1 MKVLI
6 IGNGIAGMSAAIE
19 AAELDDEVILVS
31 PIQSERTQSVMAAE
45 GINAVVDTAEEDS
58 VVWHANDTLESGCFL
73 EKEEDVRN
81 LCEKAPEHLKWL
93 DEMGVLFD
101 RNEDDTWKV
110 KASGGQSRKRTV
122 YSGNSIGKQIV
133 TAMTQK
139 CLEYEN
145 WRLITQRISG
155 IVILILL
162 YPHMRVLHLIISG
175 ASFSGGAKFL
185 VLVTEILFA
194 GAAFLHLSV
203 SFSRSMLTLGLL
215 KNDRMEKLVD
225 YVTWI
230 ICGLLMVLTVAARIR
245 L

>member
-1 MKVLI
+1 MIKKWNAVCSWMLTLFLLGHMLTMSIPVLTGGQDYSDCQILAGVIVATVLI
-6 IGNGIAGMSAAIE
+6 HVVLCI
-19 AAELDDEVILVS
+19 VS
-31 PIQSERTQSVMAAE
+31 YYPR
-45 GINAVVDTAEEDS
+45 
-58 VVWHANDTLESGCFL
+58 
-73 EKEEDVRN
+73 R
-81 LCEKAPEHLKWL
+81 
-93 DEMGVLFD
+93 GVLNFH
-101 RNEDDTWKV
+101 RY
-110 KASGGQSRKRTV
+110 RK
-122 YSGNSIGKQIV
+122 
-133 TAMTQK
+133 
-139 CLEYEN
+139 EN

-175 ASFSGGAKFL
+175 ATFSGGAKFL

>member
-1 MKVLI
+1 MIKKWNAVCSWMLTLFLLGHMLTMSIPVLTGGQDYSDCQILARGIVATVLI
-6 IGNGIAGMSAAIE
+6 HVVFCI
-19 AAELDDEVILVS
+19 VS
-31 PIQSERTQSVMAAE
+31 YYPR
-45 GINAVVDTAEEDS
+45 
-58 VVWHANDTLESGCFL
+58 
-73 EKEEDVRN
+73 R
-81 LCEKAPEHLKWL
+81 
-93 DEMGVLFD
+93 GVLNFH
-101 RNEDDTWKV
+101 RY
-110 KASGGQSRKRTV
+110 RK
-122 YSGNSIGKQIV
+122 
-133 TAMTQK
+133 
-139 CLEYEN
+139 EN

-175 ASFSGGAKFL
+175 ATFSGGAKFL

>member
-1 MKVLI
+1 MATVLI
-6 IGNGIAGMSAAIE
+6 HVVLCIVSYYPRRGI
-19 AAELDDEVILVS
+19 LNFH
-31 PIQSERTQSVMAAE
+31 RY
-45 GINAVVDTAEEDS
+45 
-58 VVWHANDTLESGCFL
+58 
-73 EKEEDVRN
+73 
-81 LCEKAPEHLKWL
+81 
-93 DEMGVLFD
+93 
-101 RNEDDTWKV
+101 
-110 KASGGQSRKRTV
+110 RK
-122 YSGNSIGKQIV
+122 
-133 TAMTQK
+133 
-139 CLEYEN
+139 EN

-215 KNDRMEKLVD
+215 RNDRMEKLVD
-225 YVTWI
+225 CATWI

>member
-1 MKVLI
+1 MIKKWNAVCSWMLTLFLL
-6 IGNGIAGMSAAIE
+6 GHMLTMSIPM
-19 AAELDDEVILVS
+19 LTGGQDYSDCQIL
-31 PIQSERTQSVMAAE
+31 AE
-45 GINAVVDTAEEDS
+45 GIVATVLIHVV
-58 VVWHANDTLESGCFL
+58 
-73 EKEEDVRN
+73 
-81 LCEKAPEHLKWL
+81 LCIVSYYPRRGILNFHRYRKA
-93 DEMGVLFD
+93 
-101 RNEDDTWKV
+101 
-110 KASGGQSRKRTV
+110 
-122 YSGNSIGKQIV
+122 
-133 TAMTQK
+133 
-139 CLEYEN
+139 N

-215 KNDRMEKLVD
+215 KNDRMEKIVD

>member
-1 MKVLI
+1 MIKKWNAVCSWMLTLFLL
-6 IGNGIAGMSAAIE
+6 GHMLTMSIPM
-19 AAELDDEVILVS
+19 LTGGQDYSDCQIL
-31 PIQSERTQSVMAAE
+31 AE
-45 GINAVVDTAEEDS
+45 GIVATVLIHVV
-58 VVWHANDTLESGCFL
+58 
-73 EKEEDVRN
+73 
-81 LCEKAPEHLKWL
+81 LCIVSYYPRR
-93 DEMGVLFD
+93 GVLNFH
-101 RNEDDTWKV
+101 RYR
-110 KASGGQSRKRTV
+110 KA
-122 YSGNSIGKQIV
+122 
-133 TAMTQK
+133 
-139 CLEYEN
+139 N

>member
-1 MKVLI
+1 MIKKWNAVCSWMLTLFLLGHMLTMSIPVLT
-6 IGNGIAGMSAAIE
+6 GGQDYS
-19 AAELDDEVILVS
+19 DCQIL
-31 PIQSERTQSVMAAE
+31 AE
-45 GINAVVDTAEEDS
+45 GIVTTVLIHVV
-58 VVWHANDTLESGCFL
+58 
-73 EKEEDVRN
+73 
-81 LCEKAPEHLKWL
+81 LCIVSYYPRRGILNFH
-93 DEMGVLFD
+93 
-101 RNEDDTWKV
+101 RY
-110 KASGGQSRKRTV
+110 RK
-122 YSGNSIGKQIV
+122 
-133 TAMTQK
+133 
-139 CLEYEN
+139 EN

>member
-1 MKVLI
+1 MIKKWNAVCSWMLTLFLL
-6 IGNGIAGMSAAIE
+6 GHMLTMSIPM
-19 AAELDDEVILVS
+19 LTGGQDYSDCQIL
-31 PIQSERTQSVMAAE
+31 AE
-45 GINAVVDTAEEDS
+45 GIMATVLIHVV
-58 VVWHANDTLESGCFL
+58 
-73 EKEEDVRN
+73 
-81 LCEKAPEHLKWL
+81 LCIVSYYPRRGILNFH
-93 DEMGVLFD
+93 
-101 RNEDDTWKV
+101 RY
-110 KASGGQSRKRTV
+110 RK
-122 YSGNSIGKQIV
+122 
-133 TAMTQK
+133 
-139 CLEYEN
+139 EN

-215 KNDRMEKLVD
+215 RNDRMEKLVD
-225 YVTWI
+225 CVTWI

>member
-1 MKVLI
+1 MIKKWNAVCSWMLTLFLLGHMLTMSIPMLTGGQDYSDCQILEGGIVATVLI
-6 IGNGIAGMSAAIE
+6 HVVLCIVSYYPRRGI
-19 AAELDDEVILVS
+19 LNFH
-31 PIQSERTQSVMAAE
+31 RY
-45 GINAVVDTAEEDS
+45 
-58 VVWHANDTLESGCFL
+58 
-73 EKEEDVRN
+73 
-81 LCEKAPEHLKWL
+81 
-93 DEMGVLFD
+93 
-101 RNEDDTWKV
+101 
-110 KASGGQSRKRTV
+110 RK
-122 YSGNSIGKQIV
+122 
-133 TAMTQK
+133 
-139 CLEYEN
+139 EN

-215 KNDRMEKLVD
+215 RNDRMEKLVD
-225 YVTWI
+225 CVTWI

>member
-1 MKVLI
+1 MDHLWI
-6 IGNGIAGMSAAIE
+6 INGSYGGCADKIVGTGEIFRKEKM
-19 AAELDDEVILVS
+19 
-31 PIQSERTQSVMAAE
+31 TNE
-45 GINAVVDTAEEDS
+45 GIDY
-58 VVWHANDTLESGCFL
+58 
-73 EKEEDVRN
+73 R
-81 LCEKAPEHLKWL
+81 KW
-93 DEMGVLFD
+93 
-101 RNEDDTWKV
+101 
-110 KASGGQSRKRTV
+110 
-122 YSGNSIGKQIV
+122 
-133 TAMTQK
+133 
-139 CLEYEN
+139 N

-175 ASFSGGAKFL
+175 ATFSGGAKFL

>member
-1 MKVLI
+1 MIKKW
-6 IGNGIAGMSAAIE
+6 
-19 AAELDDEVILVS
+19 
-31 PIQSERTQSVMAAE
+31 
-45 GINAVVDTAEEDS
+45 NAVCSWMLTLFLLGHMLTMSIPVLTGGQDYSDCQILAGWIVATVFIH
-58 VVWHANDTLESGCFL
+58 VV
-73 EKEEDVRN
+73 
-81 LCEKAPEHLKWL
+81 LCIVSYYPRR
-93 DEMGVLFD
+93 GVLNFH
-101 RNEDDTWKV
+101 RY
-110 KASGGQSRKRTV
+110 RK
-122 YSGNSIGKQIV
+122 
-133 TAMTQK
+133 
-139 CLEYEN
+139 EN

-175 ASFSGGAKFL
+175 ATFSGGAKFL

>member
-1 MKVLI
+1 MIKKWNAVCSWMLTLFLL
-6 IGNGIAGMSAAIE
+6 GHMLTMSIPM
-19 AAELDDEVILVS
+19 LTGGQDYSDCQIL
-31 PIQSERTQSVMAAE
+31 AE
-45 GINAVVDTAEEDS
+45 GIVATVLIHVV
-58 VVWHANDTLESGCFL
+58 
-73 EKEEDVRN
+73 
-81 LCEKAPEHLKWL
+81 LCIVSYYPRRGILNFHRYRKA
-93 DEMGVLFD
+93 
-101 RNEDDTWKV
+101 
-110 KASGGQSRKRTV
+110 
-122 YSGNSIGKQIV
+122 
-133 TAMTQK
+133 
-139 CLEYEN
+139 N

-225 YVTWI
+225 CVTWI

>member
-1 MKVLI
+1 MIKKWNAVCSWMLTLFLLGHMLTMSIPMLTGGHDYSDCHILAGGIVATVLI
-6 IGNGIAGMSAAIE
+6 HVVLCIVSYYPRRGM
-19 AAELDDEVILVS
+19 LNFH
-31 PIQSERTQSVMAAE
+31 RY
-45 GINAVVDTAEEDS
+45 
-58 VVWHANDTLESGCFL
+58 
-73 EKEEDVRN
+73 
-81 LCEKAPEHLKWL
+81 
-93 DEMGVLFD
+93 
-101 RNEDDTWKV
+101 
-110 KASGGQSRKRTV
+110 RK
-122 YSGNSIGKQIV
+122 
-133 TAMTQK
+133 
-139 CLEYEN
+139 EN

-215 KNDRMEKLVD
+215 RNDRMEKLVD
-225 YVTWI
+225 CVTWI

>member
-1 MKVLI
+1 MATVLI
-6 IGNGIAGMSAAIE
+6 HVVLCIVSYYPRRGI
-19 AAELDDEVILVS
+19 LNFH
-31 PIQSERTQSVMAAE
+31 RY
-45 GINAVVDTAEEDS
+45 
-58 VVWHANDTLESGCFL
+58 
-73 EKEEDVRN
+73 
-81 LCEKAPEHLKWL
+81 
-93 DEMGVLFD
+93 
-101 RNEDDTWKV
+101 
-110 KASGGQSRKRTV
+110 RK
-122 YSGNSIGKQIV
+122 
-133 TAMTQK
+133 
-139 CLEYEN
+139 EN

-175 ASFSGGAKFL
+175 ASFSSGAKFL

>member
-1 MKVLI
+1 MIKKWNAVCSWMLTLFLL
-6 IGNGIAGMSAAIE
+6 GHMLTMSIPM
-19 AAELDDEVILVS
+19 LTGGQDYSDCQIL
-31 PIQSERTQSVMAAE
+31 AE
-45 GINAVVDTAEEDS
+45 GIMATVLIHVV
-58 VVWHANDTLESGCFL
+58 
-73 EKEEDVRN
+73 
-81 LCEKAPEHLKWL
+81 LCIVSYYPRRGILNFHRYRKA
-93 DEMGVLFD
+93 
-101 RNEDDTWKV
+101 
-110 KASGGQSRKRTV
+110 
-122 YSGNSIGKQIV
+122 
-133 TAMTQK
+133 
-139 CLEYEN
+139 N

-215 KNDRMEKLVD
+215 RNDRMEKLVD
-225 YVTWI
+225 CVTWI

>member
-1 MKVLI
+1 MIKKWNAVCSWMLTLFLLGHMLTMSIPMLTGGQDYSDCQILVGGIVATVLI
-6 IGNGIAGMSAAIE
+6 HVVLCIVSYYPRRGI
-19 AAELDDEVILVS
+19 LNFH
-31 PIQSERTQSVMAAE
+31 RYR
-45 GINAVVDTAEEDS
+45 
-58 VVWHANDTLESGCFL
+58 
-73 EKEEDVRN
+73 KENR
-81 LCEKAPEHLKWL
+81 
-93 DEMGVLFD
+93 
-101 RNEDDTWKV
+101 
-110 KASGGQSRKRTV
+110 
-122 YSGNSIGKQIV
+122 
-133 TAMTQK
+133 
-139 CLEYEN
+139 
-145 WRLITQRISG
+145 RLITQRISG
-155 IVILILL
+155 IIILILL

>member
-1 MKVLI
+1 MIKKWNAVCSWMLTLFLLGHMLTMSIPVLT
-6 IGNGIAGMSAAIE
+6 GGQDYS
-19 AAELDDEVILVS
+19 DCQIL
-31 PIQSERTQSVMAAE
+31 AE
-45 GINAVVDTAEEDS
+45 GIMATVLIHVV
-58 VVWHANDTLESGCFL
+58 
-73 EKEEDVRN
+73 
-81 LCEKAPEHLKWL
+81 LCIVSYYPRR
-93 DEMGVLFD
+93 GVLNFH
-101 RNEDDTWKV
+101 RY
-110 KASGGQSRKRTV
+110 RK
-122 YSGNSIGKQIV
+122 
-133 TAMTQK
+133 
-139 CLEYEN
+139 EN

-175 ASFSGGAKFL
+175 ATFSGGAKFL

>member
-1 MKVLI
+1 MIKKW
-6 IGNGIAGMSAAIE
+6 
-19 AAELDDEVILVS
+19 
-31 PIQSERTQSVMAAE
+31 
-45 GINAVVDTAEEDS
+45 NAVCSWMLTLFLLGHMLTMSIPVLTGGQDYSDCQILAGGN
-58 VVWHANDTLESGCFL
+58 VVFCIVSYYP
-73 EKEEDVRN
+73 RR
-81 LCEKAPEHLKWL
+81 
-93 DEMGVLFD
+93 GVLNFH
-101 RNEDDTWKV
+101 RY
-110 KASGGQSRKRTV
+110 RK
-122 YSGNSIGKQIV
+122 
-133 TAMTQK
+133 
-139 CLEYEN
+139 EN

-194 GAAFLHLSV
+194 GAAFL
-203 SFSRSMLTLGLL
+203 FSRSMLTLGLL

>member
-1 MKVLI
+1 MIKKWNAVCSWMLTLFLL
-6 IGNGIAGMSAAIE
+6 GHMLTMSIPM
-19 AAELDDEVILVS
+19 LTGGQDYSDCQIL
-31 PIQSERTQSVMAAE
+31 AE
-45 GINAVVDTAEEDS
+45 GIVATVLIHVV
-58 VVWHANDTLESGCFL
+58 
-73 EKEEDVRN
+73 
-81 LCEKAPEHLKWL
+81 LCIVSYYPRRGILNFHRYRKA
-93 DEMGVLFD
+93 
-101 RNEDDTWKV
+101 
-110 KASGGQSRKRTV
+110 
-122 YSGNSIGKQIV
+122 
-133 TAMTQK
+133 
-139 CLEYEN
+139 N

-215 KNDRMEKLVD
+215 RNDRMEKLVD

>member
-1 MKVLI
+1 MIKKWNAVCSWMLTLFLL
-6 IGNGIAGMSAAIE
+6 GHMLTMSIPM
-19 AAELDDEVILVS
+19 LTGGQDYSDCQIL
-31 PIQSERTQSVMAAE
+31 AE
-45 GINAVVDTAEEDS
+45 GIVATVLIHVV
-58 VVWHANDTLESGCFL
+58 
-73 EKEEDVRN
+73 
-81 LCEKAPEHLKWL
+81 LCIVSYYPRRGILNFHRYRKA
-93 DEMGVLFD
+93 
-101 RNEDDTWKV
+101 
-110 KASGGQSRKRTV
+110 
-122 YSGNSIGKQIV
+122 
-133 TAMTQK
+133 
-139 CLEYEN
+139 N

-230 ICGLLMVLTVAARIR
+230 ICELLMVLTVAARIR

>member
-1 MKVLI
+1 MIKKWNAVCSWMLTLFLLGHMLTMSIPVLTGGQDYSDCQILAGGIVATVLI
-6 IGNGIAGMSAAIE
+6 HVVLCI
-19 AAELDDEVILVS
+19 VS
-31 PIQSERTQSVMAAE
+31 YYPSR
-45 GINAVVDTAEEDS
+45 
-58 VVWHANDTLESGCFL
+58 
-73 EKEEDVRN
+73 
-81 LCEKAPEHLKWL
+81 
-93 DEMGVLFD
+93 GVLNFH
-101 RNEDDTWKV
+101 RY
-110 KASGGQSRKRTV
+110 RK
-122 YSGNSIGKQIV
+122 
-133 TAMTQK
+133 
-139 CLEYEN
+139 EN

-175 ASFSGGAKFL
+175 ATFSGGAKFL

-215 KNDRMEKLVD
+215 KNDRMEKLVY

>member
-1 MKVLI
+1 MIKKWNAVCSWMLTLFLLGHMLTMSIPMLTGGQDYSDCQILARGIVATVLI
-6 IGNGIAGMSAAIE
+6 HVVLCIVSYYPRRGI
-19 AAELDDEVILVS
+19 LNFH
-31 PIQSERTQSVMAAE
+31 RY
-45 GINAVVDTAEEDS
+45 
-58 VVWHANDTLESGCFL
+58 
-73 EKEEDVRN
+73 R
-81 LCEKAPEHLKWL
+81 KA
-93 DEMGVLFD
+93 
-101 RNEDDTWKV
+101 
-110 KASGGQSRKRTV
+110 
-122 YSGNSIGKQIV
+122 
-133 TAMTQK
+133 
-139 CLEYEN
+139 N

-175 ASFSGGAKFL
+175 ATFSGGAKFL

>member
-1 MKVLI
+1 MIKKWNAVCSWMLTLFLLGHMLTMSIPMLTGGQDYSDCQILAGGIVATVLI
-6 IGNGIAGMSAAIE
+6 HVVLCIG
-19 AAELDDEVILVS
+19 ILNFH
-31 PIQSERTQSVMAAE
+31 RY
-45 GINAVVDTAEEDS
+45 
-58 VVWHANDTLESGCFL
+58 
-73 EKEEDVRN
+73 
-81 LCEKAPEHLKWL
+81 
-93 DEMGVLFD
+93 
-101 RNEDDTWKV
+101 
-110 KASGGQSRKRTV
+110 RK
-122 YSGNSIGKQIV
+122 
-133 TAMTQK
+133 
-139 CLEYEN
+139 EN

>member
-1 MKVLI
+1 MIKKWHAVCSWMLTLFLL
-6 IGNGIAGMSAAIE
+6 GHMLTMSIPM
-19 AAELDDEVILVS
+19 LTGGQDYSDCQIL
-31 PIQSERTQSVMAAE
+31 AE
-45 GINAVVDTAEEDS
+45 GIVATVLIHVV
-58 VVWHANDTLESGCFL
+58 
-73 EKEEDVRN
+73 
-81 LCEKAPEHLKWL
+81 LCIVSYYPRRGILNFHRYRKA
-93 DEMGVLFD
+93 
-101 RNEDDTWKV
+101 
-110 KASGGQSRKRTV
+110 
-122 YSGNSIGKQIV
+122 
-133 TAMTQK
+133 
-139 CLEYEN
+139 N

-175 ASFSGGAKFL
+175 ATFSGGAKFL

-230 ICGLLMVLTVAARIR
+230 ICELLMVLTVAARIR

>member
-1 MKVLI
+1 MIKKWNAVCSWMLTLFLL
-6 IGNGIAGMSAAIE
+6 GHMLTMSIPM
-19 AAELDDEVILVS
+19 LTGGQDYSDCQIL
-31 PIQSERTQSVMAAE
+31 AE
-45 GINAVVDTAEEDS
+45 GIMATVLIHVV
-58 VVWHANDTLESGCFL
+58 
-73 EKEEDVRN
+73 
-81 LCEKAPEHLKWL
+81 LCIVSYYPRRGILNFH
-93 DEMGVLFD
+93 
-101 RNEDDTWKV
+101 RY
-110 KASGGQSRKRTV
+110 RK
-122 YSGNSIGKQIV
+122 
-133 TAMTQK
+133 
-139 CLEYEN
+139 EN

>member
-1 MKVLI
+1 MIKKWNAVCSWMLTLFLLGHMLTMSIPVLTGGQDYSDCQILAGGIVATVLI
-6 IGNGIAGMSAAIE
+6 HVVFCI
-19 AAELDDEVILVS
+19 VS
-31 PIQSERTQSVMAAE
+31 YYPR
-45 GINAVVDTAEEDS
+45 
-58 VVWHANDTLESGCFL
+58 
-73 EKEEDVRN
+73 R
-81 LCEKAPEHLKWL
+81 
-93 DEMGVLFD
+93 GVLNFH
-101 RNEDDTWKV
+101 RY
-110 KASGGQSRKRTV
+110 RK
-122 YSGNSIGKQIV
+122 
-133 TAMTQK
+133 
-139 CLEYEN
+139 EN

-230 ICGLLMVLTVAARIR
+230 ICGLLMVLTVAARISEIFR
-245 L
+245 KEKMTNEGIDYRKWNCRDVCCNRSSRT

>member
-1 MKVLI
+1 MIKKWNAVCSWMLTLFLL
-6 IGNGIAGMSAAIE
+6 GHMLTMSIPM
-19 AAELDDEVILVS
+19 LTGGQDYSDCQIL
-31 PIQSERTQSVMAAE
+31 AE
-45 GINAVVDTAEEDS
+45 GIVATVLIHVV
-58 VVWHANDTLESGCFL
+58 
-73 EKEEDVRN
+73 
-81 LCEKAPEHLKWL
+81 LCIVSYYPRRGILNFH
-93 DEMGVLFD
+93 
-101 RNEDDTWKV
+101 RY
-110 KASGGQSRKRTV
+110 RK
-122 YSGNSIGKQIV
+122 
-133 TAMTQK
+133 
-139 CLEYEN
+139 EN

-215 KNDRMEKLVD
+215 RNDRMEKLVD
-225 YVTWI
+225 CVTWI

>member
-1 MKVLI
+1 MIKKWNAVCSWMLTLFLL
-6 IGNGIAGMSAAIE
+6 GHMLTMSIPM
-19 AAELDDEVILVS
+19 LTGGQDYSDCQIL
-31 PIQSERTQSVMAAE
+31 AE
-45 GINAVVDTAEEDS
+45 GIMATVLIHVV
-58 VVWHANDTLESGCFL
+58 
-73 EKEEDVRN
+73 
-81 LCEKAPEHLKWL
+81 LCIVSYYPRRGILNFHRYRKA
-93 DEMGVLFD
+93 
-101 RNEDDTWKV
+101 
-110 KASGGQSRKRTV
+110 
-122 YSGNSIGKQIV
+122 
-133 TAMTQK
+133 
-139 CLEYEN
+139 N

-215 KNDRMEKLVD
+215 RNDRMEKLVD

>member
-1 MKVLI
+1 MIKKWNAVCSWMLTLFLL
-6 IGNGIAGMSAAIE
+6 GHMLTMSIPM
-19 AAELDDEVILVS
+19 LTGGQDYSDCQIL
-31 PIQSERTQSVMAAE
+31 AE
-45 GINAVVDTAEEDS
+45 GIMATVLIHVV
-58 VVWHANDTLESGCFL
+58 
-73 EKEEDVRN
+73 
-81 LCEKAPEHLKWL
+81 LCIVSYYPRR
-93 DEMGVLFD
+93 GVLNFH
-101 RNEDDTWKV
+101 RY
-110 KASGGQSRKRTV
+110 RK
-122 YSGNSIGKQIV
+122 
-133 TAMTQK
+133 
-139 CLEYEN
+139 EN

-175 ASFSGGAKFL
+175 ATFSGGAKFL

>member
-1 MKVLI
+1 MIKKWNAVCSWMLTLFLLGHMLTMSIPVLTGGQDYSDCQILAGGIVATVLI
-6 IGNGIAGMSAAIE
+6 QVVLCIVSYYPRRGI
-19 AAELDDEVILVS
+19 LNFH
-31 PIQSERTQSVMAAE
+31 RY
-45 GINAVVDTAEEDS
+45 
-58 VVWHANDTLESGCFL
+58 
-73 EKEEDVRN
+73 
-81 LCEKAPEHLKWL
+81 
-93 DEMGVLFD
+93 
-101 RNEDDTWKV
+101 
-110 KASGGQSRKRTV
+110 RK
-122 YSGNSIGKQIV
+122 
-133 TAMTQK
+133 
-139 CLEYEN
+139 EN

-155 IVILILL
+155 IIILILL

>member
-1 MKVLI
+1 MIKKWNAVCSWMLTLFLL
-6 IGNGIAGMSAAIE
+6 GHMLTMSIPM
-19 AAELDDEVILVS
+19 LTGGQDYSDCQIL
-31 PIQSERTQSVMAAE
+31 AE
-45 GINAVVDTAEEDS
+45 GIVATVLIHVV
-58 VVWHANDTLESGCFL
+58 
-73 EKEEDVRN
+73 
-81 LCEKAPEHLKWL
+81 LCIVSYYPRRGILNFH
-93 DEMGVLFD
+93 
-101 RNEDDTWKV
+101 RY
-110 KASGGQSRKRTV
+110 RK
-122 YSGNSIGKQIV
+122 S
-133 TAMTQK
+133 
-139 CLEYEN
+139 N

-162 YPHMRVLHLIISG
+162 YPHMRVFHLIISG

>member
-1 MKVLI
+1 MESVPALFMWKIKSRENKIQKGVLI
-6 IGNGIAGMSAAIE
+6 NDKEMERSMF
-19 AAELDDEVILVS
+19 LDAYVILTWTYATMSIPVLTGGQDYSDCQILAGGIVATVLIHVVLCIVS
-31 PIQSERTQSVMAAE
+31 YYPR
-45 GINAVVDTAEEDS
+45 
-58 VVWHANDTLESGCFL
+58 
-73 EKEEDVRN
+73 R
-81 LCEKAPEHLKWL
+81 
-93 DEMGVLFD
+93 GVLNFH
-101 RNEDDTWKV
+101 RY
-110 KASGGQSRKRTV
+110 RK
-122 YSGNSIGKQIV
+122 
-133 TAMTQK
+133 
-139 CLEYEN
+139 EN

-175 ASFSGGAKFL
+175 ATFSGGAKFL